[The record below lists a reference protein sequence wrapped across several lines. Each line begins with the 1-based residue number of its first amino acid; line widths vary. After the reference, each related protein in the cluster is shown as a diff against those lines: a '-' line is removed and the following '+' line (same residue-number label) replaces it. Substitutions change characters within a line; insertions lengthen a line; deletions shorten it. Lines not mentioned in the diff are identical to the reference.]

1 MLERL
6 VEQRKAITAA
16 NTECQPPAELN
27 TQQWLLTEKVI
38 KLLRVFEE
46 ATREVSGE
54 YASASIIIPIIS
66 ALKKGISEDK
76 EDHGIMSMKR
86 GMLKSIQ
93 DRYGNVEQES
103 LCVLAT
109 ILDPRFKLKGFM
121 SASSAAHARMLL
133 ITECEVYLKKLR
145 SDNDQPQAKRSR
157 RDSREKSSSA
167 LWSLFDELMA
177 NSANGDEDDCGT
189 EAEMIAE
196 MYLKEPVISR
206 SEHMHPL
213 QYWQSKKA
221 IWPCLAHLA
230 CKYLCIPPSSAAS
243 ERLFSSASDIISAER
258 NRILPE
264 KAEML
269 LFIKKNLPV
278 VGY

>member
-16 NTECQPPAELN
+16 NSECQPPAELN

-54 YASASIIIPIIS
+54 YASASIIITIIS

-133 ITECEVYLKKLR
+133 ITECEVYLKKLQ

-157 RDSREKSSSA
+157 RDSREKS
-167 LWSLFDELMA
+167 
-177 NSANGDEDDCGT
+177 
-189 EAEMIAE
+189 
-196 MYLKEPVISR
+196 R
-206 SEHMHPL
+206 
-213 QYWQSKKA
+213 
-221 IWPCLAHLA
+221 
-230 CKYLCIPPSSAAS
+230 
-243 ERLFSSASDIISAER
+243 
-258 NRILPE
+258 
-264 KAEML
+264 
-269 LFIKKNLPV
+269 
-278 VGY
+278 